1 MDVIRGSLGEMNDTD
16 RQGDR
21 GILDR
26 SSKVFESLELQEVG
40 IKVEQAFIEKNE
52 RSETGI

>member
-26 SSKVFESLELQEVG
+26 SSKVFDSLELQEVG